1 MREVLGLIQPRLRVL
16 FALAVL
22 LAGSQLALP
31 ASAQVLPYTISAAV
45 VPSDP
50 GPFVGRVCLTGS
62 GVCEIFA
69 DVQED
74 GSFSA
79 TYPLDFTFRLPPR
92 TTFLLR
98 VDAFD
103 PYHHRKQTPI
113 EVDCAFGPAGW
124 SCAPTPAILILVA
137 SAYGNLE
144 GSVRD
149 GSGQPVE
156 GAVVEAVGP
165 RQFPGTATT
174 NAAGHFRYPVFDPA
188 LPMFGPR
195 FPFQESE
202 PDSREYEIRVLS
214 MPSGGPLPAAQRVPV
229 SRGVLA
235 RVDFG
240 PTVPPE
246 NRPREIAQG
255 PPTSPEACLG
265 YIGRPVNVTT
275 GNMYTQQE
283 DLAHPSA
290 FGRLAFTRT
299 YNSQSTYTG
308 PLGLGWTHPFDFEL
322 KELRPG
328 VIHVRNGAGN
338 GRFYELVSGS
348 TDTYRPAA
356 PARDTSMLVKYA
368 GGFTETERSG
378 LRREFDSGGRVL
390 AAINRAGW
398 QITFTYSDG
407 LLATVTDPGGRTL
420 SFSYADGKL
429 TRVEGPGGLF
439 STYSYDTQS
448 QLVSVADALGTRWTY
463 TYGDSSPPRLT
474 SVRDANGNVV
484 EEHTYDDEGRVIFT
498 RGAGGL
504 QARTL
509 EYVDGS
515 TTRVTDSLGRVTA
528 YTFGVFGDQPLI
540 TRIEGPCP
548 CGGPDGT
555 FEYDVQGRRVRQ
567 TDAQGH
573 AAAFEYDADGNLVKV
588 SDAFGQ
594 VTTLTYNAFGQV
606 LTTTDPTGAATT
618 FTYEEIT
625 GFLLQVTNA
634 LGHTTTL
641 AADPNNLPG
650 AVTDPRGNRTSF
662 TYASTGL
669 LSAATDPAGA
679 ATITSYDPAGRP
691 LETRDALGGTI
702 LSTYDLR
709 GRLFTVTDPLGAVT
723 QFRYDLAGNRVGL
736 TDPNGRV
743 TSYTY
748 DAANR
753 LIAVTDASG
762 GTTGYSYDTEGNLL
776 SITDT
781 QAHATAFAYDGH
793 NRLVTRTDPLGKA
806 ETFAYDAAGNLV
818 SRTDRKGQTVTYAY
832 DGLNRLT
839 QKTLPDGT
847 TVTYTYDPLGRLLS
861 ATDLN
866 EPLAFT
872 YDDLG
877 RVLTATSQD
886 GRTLTYSYDPAGN
899 RVGLQDETG
908 HVTSYTYDPRNLLA
922 TLTDPRTG
930 AYGFGYD
937 ALGRR
942 THLTRPNGTMTTYGY
957 DAASRVVGLTHRGRN
972 SPFEALSYSYDR
984 SGNRITDTRNETKH
998 QYTYDPLNQLTQVQM
1013 RENRARWRVEEAYF
1027 YDAVGNRLT
1036 GPDGQGYQYD
1046 AANRLTQDRTHTYA
1060 YDGNGN
1066 LIQKVRLRD
1075 GRVTTYSYD
1084 PEDRLIRVVTPRTE
1098 VTFQYD
1104 PLGRRTER
1112 RVIRWEDEDGD
1123 HEPDP
1128 EEGRPPRV
1136 TRYLY
1141 DHEDIL
1147 ATSNDSGRESARYTH
1162 GPGIDEPL
1170 AEVRRHHTRF
1180 YHADGLGSVIALTG
1194 EHGHRVR
1201 DYRYS
1206 AFGVPADHRGDA
1218 QPYRF
1223 TGREW
1228 DKEIDLY
1235 YYRARY
1241 YHPQVGRFMREDP
1254 IGFAGGDSNLYRYA
1268 LNDPINSVD
1277 PYGLLTIPGYG
1288 WVDLGESAGA
1298 EALSFYADFINTES
1312 YPLWARAAAYVPAFF
1327 AALWTPC
1334 ESRFGVR
1341 TSNLTSLTLATGY
1354 AAGRYLGRPYWQYY
1368 PEGNPGYPSSWLTRG
1383 WGGKPPFNVGS
1394 EAGSRL
1400 SLPPYNPG
1408 TAVRPVAPSP
1418 WKFVGGPTRVPPQYG
1433 HPGGGWQYR
1442 IGSWP

>member
-283 DLAHPSA
+283 DLAYPSA

-650 AVTDPRGNRTSF
+650 AVTNLRGNRTTF
-662 TYASTGL
+662 TYATTGL
-669 LSAATDPAGA
+669 LSVATDPTGA
-679 ATITSYDPAGRP
+679 TTSFSYDPAGRL
-691 LETRDALGGTI
+691 LETRDPLGGTI
-702 LSTYDLR
+702 RTSYNLR
-709 GRLFTVTDPLGAVT
+709 GRLLTVTDPLGAVT

-736 TDPNGRV
+736 TDPKGRE
-743 TSYTY
+743 TTYTY

-762 GTTGYSYDTEGNLL
+762 GTTSYSYDTEGNLL
-776 SITDT
+776 RITDT
-781 QAHATAFAYDGH
+781 QGQTTVFAYDGH
-793 NRLVTRTDPLGKA
+793 NRLIRRTDPLGA
-806 ETFAYDAAGNLV
+806 SEVFVYDAVGNRTN
-818 SRTDRKGQTVTYAY
+818 RTDRNGQTI
-832 DGLNRLT
+832 
-839 QKTLPDGT
+839 
-847 TVTYTYDPLGRLLS
+847 TYTYDALNRLAEKTHPNGTAVSYSYDAGGRLLS
-861 ATDLN
+861 ATDIN
-866 EPLAFT
+866 GTLAFT
-872 YDDLG
+872 YDALG

-899 RVGLQDETG
+899 RVGLQNETG
-908 HVTSYTYDPRNLLA
+908 HLTTYAYDSRNLL
-922 TLTDPRTG
+922 TMLTDPRAG
-930 AYGFGYD
+930 VFHVAYD
-937 ALGRR
+937 RLGRR
-942 THLTRPNGTMTTYGY
+942 TRLTRPNRTRTTYTY
-957 DAASRVVGLTHRGRN
+957 DAASRLTALTHQGHWG
-972 SPFEALSYSYDR
+972 PFEVLTYTYDAA
-984 SGNRITDTRNETKH
+984 GNRIGDGRNHLRH
-998 QYTYDPLNQLTQVQM
+998 QYAYDALDHLTAVLRQSH
-1013 RENRARWRVEEAYF
+1013 RGHFHPEERYS

-1036 GPDGQGYQYD
+1036 GPEHQAYQYD
-1046 AANRLTQDRTHTYA
+1046 AANRLTEDSTHTYA
-1060 YDGNGN
+1060 YDANGN
-1066 LIQKVRLRD
+1066 LVEKRRHRD
-1075 GRVTTYSYD
+1075 GSLSAYTYD
-1084 PEDRLIRVVTPRTE
+1084 AEDRLVQVLTPRTE
-1098 VTFQYD
+1098 VTFEYD
-1104 PLGRRTER
+1104 PLGRRIEK
-1112 RVIRWEDEDGD
+1112 RVVRWHDEDGD
-1123 HEPDP
+1123 YEPGP
-1128 EEGRPPRV
+1128 EEEGSPR
-1136 TRYLY
+1136 TIRYLY
-1141 DHEDIL
+1141 DQEDIL
-1147 ATSNDSGRESARYTH
+1147 ATFTNTGREHARYTH

-1170 AEVRRHHTRF
+1170 AEARAHHTRF
-1180 YHADGLGSVIALTG
+1180 YHADVLGSIGALSG
-1194 EHGHRVR
+1194 KHGHPVR
-1201 DYRYS
+1201 HYRYT
-1206 AFGVPADHRGDA
+1206 AFGFPEDHRRDS
-1218 QPYRF
+1218 QPYRY

-1228 DKEIDLY
+1228 DKEVGLHF
-1235 YYRARY
+1235 YRARY
-1241 YHPQVGRFMREDP
+1241 YAPHLGRFMQEDP
-1254 IGFAGGDSNLYRYA
+1254 IGFAGGDSNLYGYA
-1268 LNDPINSVD
+1268 LDDPINSVD

-1298 EALSFYADFINTES
+1298 EALDFYANFINTES
-1312 YPLWARAAAYVPAFF
+1312 YPWWARGAAYVPAFF

-1334 ESRFGVR
+1334 ESYFGVR
-1341 TSNLTSLTLATGY
+1341 TSNLTFLTLATGY

-1368 PEGNPGYPSSWLTRG
+1368 PEGNPAYATKYLTRG
-1383 WGGKPPFNVGS
+1383 WSSRPPFQTGQ
-1394 EAGSRL
+1394 EAYKALRL
-1400 SLPPYNPG
+1400 DLARSTNPG
-1408 TAVRPVAPSP
+1408 TAVGQVPVKMVEPV
-1418 WKFVGGPTRVPPQYG
+1418 VGPQPV
-1433 HPGGGWQYR
+1433 PGGSGWQYFR
-1442 IGSWP
+1442 GWRFP